1 MTVFLGITITVLLNS
16 YFNVKEMEKQLQ
28 QNLADVAKQNAV
40 VLSARIEAEYG
51 LLKSLVKDLQE
62 VTQDSIEEKLS
73 DYHIFMDDFGLKRFA
88 FCFPDGTTYSTD
100 GEISDL
106 SHRDFYI
113 QGMAGI
119 SSITGALTDAL
130 REEHSSV
137 NVMTIPLSDTSGKV
151 RGVFGLAHDTEVF
164 NQYLDIDSFD
174 GQGYSCIVN
183 DTGEIMAVTPNDS
196 LSLSQNLFE
205 EVLHASE
212 KNVQIVEKLRN
223 QMQQKEE
230 GRGILH
236 LSEKSYYY
244 CVPVDLM
251 EESVTWYILTI
262 LPAEVLHQRV
272 NPIQWNQYW
281 TSLCVG
287 IFIAIGAA
295 WIIFSLKEQHR
306 QMLRLA
312 YEDPVTKGA
321 NFARFCVDMEN
332 RHSREG
338 YLIELYMTN
347 FNNITVVAG
356 EAANDTM
363 IRKAW
368 QIISNV
374 LGKDELAGHVSDDM
388 FLLFLHA
395 LDEEKLV
402 QRMEQISVK
411 IGELAKDFG
420 VFGIR
425 ASYGIYQM
433 SGTETIESAYSKAK
447 LARENVAEKP
457 ELNYVFYQEVSR
469 VKRQYEKQLEANF
482 PDALEKKEF
491 EVWYQPKY
499 SVADGTIVGSEALV
513 RWRREDGE
521 LISPGVFIPLF
532 ERNGMITKLDEY
544 MFEVVCM
551 QQKKWFEEGKTV
563 YPVSVNMSRSS
574 IYCTDI
580 EKRYGEIMHKCGV
593 SPEWIQLEIT
603 ETAVEGKEDIC
614 ELLNKFRQMGIKI
627 LMDDF
632 GTGYS
637 SLATLSAQ
645 CFDTLKLDK
654 SLINT
659 IGSKEGEILLTHVIR
674 MGQQLGLRITAEG
687 VEEKAQVA
695 FLTQLKCDDIQGFY
709 FSKPLLVQ
717 EYEKLMGK

>member
-687 VEEKAQVA
+687 VEEEAQVA

>member
-368 QIISNV
+368 QIISNA

-687 VEEKAQVA
+687 VEEEAQVA

>member
-174 GQGYSCIVN
+174 GQGYSCIVD

-368 QIISNV
+368 QIISNA

-687 VEEKAQVA
+687 VEEEAQVA